1 MTFLE
6 RLQKA
11 IGFAPA
17 RTLQQIEEAERI
29 TNKYFAALSY
39 LGRGPIWND
48 DNVQNY
54 VEQGYARNPDVFA
67 VVSAIAQKTAAL
79 DVKLIENVNG
89 EKVELDHPA
98 LDLIYEPNEEQSK
111 FDFIEQLAGYLL
123 ITGNAYDYCT
133 SPADGPNAGRP
144 INMYVLPSQFMD
156 VVGGD
161 MGTPVAGYTMSLW
174 GNVEGAEFTTD
185 EIIHFK
191 NAQYIY
197 GDGQERYGMSP
208 IRSAWRS
215 IETGNS
221 GYEANKKGLENLGPP
236 GVLYDK
242 GIGDLSAD
250 TLTEVQQRNL
260 ESKFRKMSGTKN
272 SGTIAVT
279 SGNLGY
285 INFGLSAVDLAI
297 MDTLKMTLVD
307 VCNVYHVPSQL
318 FNSEIGKTYSNLK
331 EARKQM
337 YTDAV
342 LPMADRI
349 YGKLSRKLL
358 PKYPDLKGRDVYFKV
373 DQSNINELQPDM
385 QELANWLNVSYW
397 LTPNE
402 AREKMGYEREA
413 DPMMDEIYMPAGRV
427 PISLSGLDA
436 PQIAEQINGDSL
448 PND

>member
-1 MTFLE
+1 M
-6 RLQKA
+6 
-11 IGFAPA
+11 
-17 RTLQQIEEAERI
+17 
-29 TNKYFAALSY
+29 
-39 LGRGPIWND
+39 
-48 DNVQNY
+48 
-54 VEQGYARNPDVFA
+54 
-67 VVSAIAQKTAAL
+67 
-79 DVKLIENVNG
+79 
-89 EKVELDHPA
+89 
-98 LDLIYEPNEEQSK
+98 
-111 FDFIEQLAGYLL
+111 
-123 ITGNAYDYCT
+123 
-133 SPADGPNAGRP
+133 
-144 INMYVLPSQFMD
+144 PSQFMD

-260 ESKFRKMSGTKN
+260 EAKFRKMSGTKN

-318 FNSEIGKTYSNLK
+318 FNSEIGKTYTNLK

-358 PKYPDLKGRDVYFKV
+358 PKYPDLNGRDVYFKV
-373 DQSNINELQPDM
+373 VQSNINELQPDM